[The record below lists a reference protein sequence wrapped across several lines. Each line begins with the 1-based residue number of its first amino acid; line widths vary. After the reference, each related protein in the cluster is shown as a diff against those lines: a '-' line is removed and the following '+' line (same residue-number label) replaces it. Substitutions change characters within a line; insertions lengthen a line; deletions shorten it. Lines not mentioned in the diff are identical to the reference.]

1 MLQTKL
7 RLYSPGLNYNLQ
19 NLQRILPIF
28 EKKNLIFGQ
37 TIIFNLFFN
46 SIALFD
52 NVHEKFEFACK
63 HLKNF

>member
-19 NLQRILPIF
+19 NLQRFLPIF

-37 TIIFNLFFN
+37 TIIFNLFL
-46 SIALFD
+46 IR
-52 NVHEKFEFACK
+52 
-63 HLKNF
+63 